1 MNKTV
6 TINCHIGTQRTVHY
20 CRSGIAQRHTLLL
33 DHNHHVSVRATMM
46 MEEEEQ
52 HHPNV
57 DVVIH
62 DKEEHDDDDAGLLA
76 DEEEEDTTTTTT
88 TTLPLSLMSHYPYQC
103 RLELTFPRPIARELQ
118 QILQVD
124 PEITTATVKVLST
137 RTNDDNNDHV
147 VLVVEFYATH
157 AKGLRVSI
165 SSCMDYLQVALKCY
179 QEFHVPTTG
188 G

>member
-1 MNKTV
+1 
-6 TINCHIGTQRTVHY
+6 
-20 CRSGIAQRHTLLL
+20 
-33 DHNHHVSVRATMM
+33 M

-62 DKEEHDDDDAGLLA
+62 DKEEEDDNDAGLLA
-76 DEEEEDTTTTTT
+76 DKEEEDTTTTTT
-88 TTLPLSLMSHYPYQC
+88 TTTTTSRSLLLSHYPYQC
-103 RLELTFPRPIARELQ
+103 RLELAFPRPYPTIARELQ

-137 RTNDDNNDHV
+137 RTDNDNNV
-147 VLVVEFYATH
+147 VLVVQFYATH

-179 QEFHVPTTG
+179 QEFHVPTIG
-188 G
+188 